1 MTLSQLMTNPSN
13 PMTST
18 TEKSPNSMSSS
29 LVLKWHEDQLFVKH
43 STVANPIRLSALE
56 NDQRLTECLKQSPV
70 KLVSLDKEL
79 GETELKRWLDACEQ
93 AGKPVVINVPS
104 LAALPKQ
111 RRRLMEIFQDVMNSS
126 TAAFLLLSFSPMM
139 LVLAMLVRT
148 SSPDPIFVK
157 QWQVGKD
164 GNLFQMFKFSRTVA
178 ENPIIKPVGRWLHK
192 FKLNKLPQLI
202 NVVRGEMSL
211 VSPCNLVLDEVLLW
225 RTHARELVSQ

>member
-1 MTLSQLMTNPSN
+1 MTNPSN

-18 TEKSPNSMSSS
+18 TEKSPDSLSSY
-29 LVLKWHEDQLFVKH
+29 LMLQWHEEQLLVRR

-70 KLVSLDKEL
+70 KLISLDKEL
-79 GETELKRWLDACEQ
+79 GETELQRWLDACQQ
-93 AGKPVVINVPS
+93 AGKPVFINVPS

-111 RRRLMEIFQDVMNSS
+111 RRPLMEICQDVMNSS
-126 TAAFLLLSFSPMM
+126 IAAFLLLNFSPMM
-139 LVLAMLVRT
+139 LILAMLVRM
-148 SSPDPIFVK
+148 SSPEPIFVQ

-164 GNLFQMFKFSRTVA
+164 GKLFQMFKFNRTVA
-178 ENPIIKPVGRWLHK
+178 ENPIIKPIGRWLRK

-211 VSPCNLVLDEVLLW
+211 VSPYHWALDEVLLL
-225 RTHARELVSQ
+225 RTYARELASQ

>member
-1 MTLSQLMTNPSN
+1 MTNPSN

-18 TEKSPNSMSSS
+18 TEKSPDSLSSY
-29 LVLKWHEDQLFVKH
+29 LMLQWHEEQLLVRR

-79 GETELKRWLDACEQ
+79 GETELQRWLDACQQ
-93 AGKPVVINVPS
+93 AEKPVFINVPS

-111 RRRLMEIFQDVMNSS
+111 RRPVMERLQHFMNRSI
-126 TAAFLLLSFSPMM
+126 AAFLLLNFSPMM
-139 LVLAMLVRT
+139 LILAMLVRM
-148 SSPDPIFVK
+148 SSPEPIFVQ

-164 GNLFQMFKFSRTVA
+164 GKLFLMFKFNTTVA
-178 ENPIIKPVGRWLHK
+178 ENPIIKTIGRWLRK

-211 VSPCNLVLDEVLLW
+211 VSPCHWPLDEVLLL
-225 RTHARELVSQ
+225 RTYARELVSQ